1 MQVAV
6 QKPCLNKE
14 TEIGKKILNGIRNCL
29 NKELVN
35 KTTNLATYSVPVFH
49 IHKHTHTRNLNI
61 RFKRHNCRYLI
72 TQTHT
77 QTTQNESIHS
87 TKTTHIKKKKQT
99 ASRCSSTCILST
111 WGHIPVV
118 SCACHNNTH
127 KNLPPKPGQMASRHW
142 NILNVG

>member
-14 TEIGKKILNGIRNCL
+14 TEIGKKFLNGIRNCL

-61 RFKRHNCRYLI
+61 RFKRHYCRYLI

-99 ASRCSSTCILST
+99 GLVGAQAPASSLLGVTYQ
-111 WGHIPVV
+111 WFPVLV
-118 SCACHNNTH
+118 TTTH
-127 KNLPPKPGQMASRHW
+127 TKIYHQNQVKWQVDTG
-142 NILNVG
+142 IF